1 MADPRHLHR
10 RAGEM
15 ASNVIAL
22 VRPDQLEHA
31 TPCTEWD
38 VRALINHVVGGNLR
52 FAAMVTGEPGP
63 DGGEDV
69 LGGDPLASFE
79 NSFGRLCEAFDR
91 PGFLGQAFPT
101 PLGEGPGA
109 LLVEMRVVELTIHT
123 WDVAAVTGR
132 ARDLDPELVGFADRV
147 LRSRPIP
154 RGVGGP
160 FAPEQLSAPGATDAD
175 RLAAFAGRVVPGSE
189 HAPGYDLLA
198 VRGVP
203 GPGRK
208 SGVGY
213 ALSDSCR
220 PGGTGVCP
228 CRRCSPATW

>member
-1 MADPRHLHR
+1 V
-10 RAGEM
+10 
-15 ASNVIAL
+15 ASNVIAR
-22 VRPDQLEHA
+22 VRPDQFEHA

-52 FAAMVTGEPGP
+52 FAAMVAGEAGP

-79 NSFGRLCEAFDR
+79 NSFARLCEAFDR
-91 PGFLGQAFPT
+91 PGFLGQAFMT

-123 WDVAAVTGR
+123 WDVAAATGR
-132 ARDLDPELVGFADRV
+132 ARDLDPELVGLADSV

-160 FAPEQLSAPGATDAD
+160 FAPEQPSALGATDAD
-175 RLAAFAGRVVPGSE
+175 RLAAFAGRIVPVPE
-189 HAPGYDLLA
+189 HEAGI
-198 VRGVP
+198 
-203 GPGRK
+203 
-208 SGVGY
+208 
-213 ALSDSCR
+213 
-220 PGGTGVCP
+220 
-228 CRRCSPATW
+228 

>member
-1 MADPRHLHR
+1 VADPRHLHR
-10 RAGEM
+10 RAGGV
-15 ASNVIAL
+15 ASNVIAR
-22 VRPDQLEHA
+22 VRPDQFEHA

-52 FAAMVTGEPGP
+52 FAAMVAGEAGP

-79 NSFGRLCEAFDR
+79 NSFARLCEAFDR
-91 PGFLGQAFPT
+91 PGFLGQAFMT

-123 WDVAAVTGR
+123 WDVAAATGR
-132 ARDLDPELVGFADRV
+132 ARDLDPELVGLADSV

-160 FAPEQLSAPGATDAD
+160 FAPEQPSALGATDAD
-175 RLAAFAGRVVPGSE
+175 RLAAFAGRIVPVPE
-189 HAPGYDLLA
+189 HEAGI
-198 VRGVP
+198 
-203 GPGRK
+203 
-208 SGVGY
+208 
-213 ALSDSCR
+213 
-220 PGGTGVCP
+220 
-228 CRRCSPATW
+228 